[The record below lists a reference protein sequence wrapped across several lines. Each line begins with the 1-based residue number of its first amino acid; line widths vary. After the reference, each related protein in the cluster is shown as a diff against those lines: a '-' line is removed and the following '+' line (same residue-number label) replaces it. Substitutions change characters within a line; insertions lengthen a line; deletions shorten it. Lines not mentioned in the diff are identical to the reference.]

1 MYTILL
7 VKANGDIQEKNV
19 KTLDETAMYKLC
31 NYKTDKAFKHLHTY
45 FGKNKEET
53 FSVYGKVEGRAN
65 SENKYD
71 FPPPIDSSLFF
82 GVMCIIKKKNDEFES
97 TSVNEWN
104 VLYEHLFGGFEDL
117 NEEEERSEDS
127 EIYSDEDYTKEGY
140 LKDNFVVDDDEL
152 TEEEYVEETD

>member
-53 FSVYGKVEGRAN
+53 FSV
-65 SENKYD
+65 
-71 FPPPIDSSLFF
+71 
-82 GVMCIIKKKNDEFES
+82 
-97 TSVNEWN
+97 SVS
-104 VLYEHLFGGFEDL
+104 YTHL
-117 NEEEERSEDS
+117 
-127 EIYSDEDYTKEGY
+127 T
-140 LKDNFVVDDDEL
+140 L
-152 TEEEYVEETD
+152 TTILRV